1 MARSV
6 TSLETLGSRVAEA
19 LDERHALE
27 RRHAMEKARE
37 RFLGSIT
44 QAPRRKSRAVP
55 LLAAAVTMMAVAASI
70 FILVMR
76 LNRPLAFTVD
86 EGAGAAQSWLA
97 APRERPLAVR
107 FSDGTLVRIESS
119 SRARVVDVDRHG
131 AHIALETGAIHADVV
146 HTNASR
152 WLLNAGPFTIRVT
165 GTRFDLAWDSAAER
179 FAIAVLE
186 GSVMVSG
193 SIVGPERAVAAGQAL
208 RVWVRQGRLDW
219 TDDNQAAHEPSN
231 AGAETIATAPAAPT
245 ETMASEPAPS
255 DVHRSSDAAGG
266 RAAIS
271 WRTWAHRGD
280 LRRAFAA
287 ADALGFTAEC
297 AMATAPELLLLGDAA
312 RLSERPDRAVEA
324 LTALR
329 RRYPRD
335 PRRAAAAFALGKV
348 AFDQRQ
354 AYREASEWFSTCLLE
369 QPDGP
374 LAREAAGRRIESLRN
389 AGELDAAKTAA
400 REYLVRYPDGPHV
413 GLARSLR

>member
-6 TSLETLGSRVAEA
+6 TSLETLGNRVAA
-19 LDERHALE
+19 VLDDQHAIE
-27 RRHAMEKARE
+27 RRLAIEGAGE
-37 RFLGSIT
+37 RFLGSIA

-55 LLAAAVTMMAVAASI
+55 RLAVAVATMAVAAAISI
-70 FILVMR
+70 SFMR
-76 LNRPLAFTVD
+76 LNRPLAFSVD

-119 SRARVVDVDRHG
+119 SRARVVDVERHG
-131 AHIALETGAIHADVV
+131 AQIALETGAIHADVV
-146 HTNASR
+146 HTKASH
-152 WLLNAGPFTIRVT
+152 WLLDAGPFTIRVT

-179 FAIAVLE
+179 FFIAVRE
-186 GSVMVSG
+186 GSVTVSG
-193 SIVGPERAVAAGQAL
+193 SILGVERTVAAGQAL
-208 RVWVRQGRLDW
+208 HVWVRQGRLDW
-219 TDDNQAAHEPSN
+219 TDGDQAAGEPGN
-231 AGAETIATAPAAPT
+231 AGAEIIATAPAAPT
-245 ETMASEPAPS
+245 RTTASEPPPS
-255 DVHRSSDAAGG
+255 DAPASSDAPRG

-287 ADALGFTAEC
+287 ADALGFATEC
-297 AMATAPELLLLGDAA
+297 ANASASELLLLGDAA
-312 RLSERPDRAVEA
+312 RLSERPDRAIEA

-335 PRRAAAAFALGKV
+335 PLRAAAAFALGKV

-354 AYREASEWFSTCLLE
+354 AFREASQWFSTCLVE

-389 AGELDAAKTAA
+389 ADDMQAAKAAA
-400 REYLVRYPDGPHV
+400 REYLLRYPDGPHV